1 MPILSRI
8 GRTIALFIFSC
19 ACIAVMCFSFAVLF
33 GLLTVLFVV
42 VLTAYVLNP
51 KEIRTIASFCSNQ
64 ITGWLEQIR
73 VMIASMME
81 IIQTMAEVARSVTQ
95 TQNTSSDTRDK
106 TEPETKVELNKQ
118 DSN

>member
-1 MPILSRI
+1 
-8 GRTIALFIFSC
+8 
-19 ACIAVMCFSFAVLF
+19 
-33 GLLTVLFVV
+33 
-42 VLTAYVLNP
+42 
-51 KEIRTIASFCSNQ
+51 
-64 ITGWLEQIR
+64 
-73 VMIASMME
+73 MIASMME